1 MEMYEY
7 YNPNP
12 NGKTVSDCVIRAISK
27 ALNQSWEETYI
38 ELALQGYLMGDLP
51 NANAVWSAYLKNKGF
66 TRDVVSNDCPD
77 CYTIT
82 DFVEEHPNGTFIV
95 GTGTHAVA
103 VVDGVIYD
111 AWRSDNEQPI
121 YFFYRQEG

>member
-1 MEMYEY
+1 MYEY

-12 NGKTVSDCVIRAISK
+12 NGKTVSDCVIRAVSK
-27 ALNQSWEETYI
+27 ALNQSWEATYI

-66 TRDVVSNDCPD
+66 NRDVVSSNCPD

-82 DFVEEHPNGTFIV
+82 DFAKEHPNGTYVV
-95 GTGTHAVA
+95 GTGSHAVA

-121 YFFYRQEG
+121 YFFYKQEGKK

>member
-1 MEMYEY
+1 MTYEY

-27 ALNQSWEETYI
+27 ALNQSWETTYI

-66 TRDVVSNDCPD
+66 HRDVVSNDCPD

-82 DFVEEHPNGTFIV
+82 DFAEEHPNGTYII

-121 YFFYRQEG
+121 YFFYRQES